1 MIVRTVYFDLIQQKG
16 RVLKLP
22 VCFVKSFMCRIQSY
36 LTPCSLV
43 PQNGCALDLSCV
55 AASRHAGLLPGGTL
69 DQPLSGLNCGCGVG
83 KAKAGQEVQGWHRDL
98 RINVSLGRD
107 CSRVTREKVSFIFL

>member
-1 MIVRTVYFDLIQQKG
+1 
-16 RVLKLP
+16 
-22 VCFVKSFMCRIQSY
+22 MCRIQSY
-36 LTPCSLV
+36 LIPCSLV

-107 CSRVTREKVSFIFL
+107 CRC